1 MELKRNLTMLTDFYE
16 LTMMNGYAEYG
27 LDNREAVFDLF
38 YRAYDESNFCIAAGL
53 EQAIEYIENLHFE
66 EEDIEFLR
74 EKAHFSDGFLERL
87 RNFRFTGDVYAM
99 MEGTVVYPTEPIM
112 IVKAPIFQAQLLES
126 ALLCIVNFQTLIAT
140 KASRIVRAAQPASVV
155 EFGLRRAQAPD
166 ASIYGARAAVIGGCD
181 STSNVLSCR
190 MFDFQ
195 PKGTHAHSW
204 IMAFPSEL
212 EAFRAYA
219 ELFPDSCLLLV
230 DTYDTLKSGIPNAI
244 RVFDELKA
252 KGHKPTGIRLDSGD
266 LAYLSKEARKM
277 LDAAGYRDAKI
288 FASGDLDEYTI
299 QSLRLQNSKIDIYG
313 VGTYLIT
320 SHNNPSLGGV
330 YKLAAVENERGEL
343 EPRIKISDNPVKIT
357 NPGFKKVMRL
367 YSDKDNKALADVICL
382 EHEVIDEKLPYQ
394 LIHSTER
401 WKKKTVTD
409 FHAENLLIPVYK
421 KGEKVYVS
429 PKVSDIRKHAAESL
443 DSFWDEYK
451 RLQKPQT
458 YKVDLSEEL
467 YELKHRMLSE
477 E

>member
-212 EAFRAYA
+212 EAFRRTPS
-219 ELFPDSCLLLV
+219 FFRTVVCCLWIHMILLRAV
-230 DTYDTLKSGIPNAI
+230 FRMRSG
-244 RVFDELKA
+244 
-252 KGHKPTGIRLDSGD
+252 
-266 LAYLSKEARKM
+266 YL
-277 LDAAGYRDAKI
+277 
-288 FASGDLDEYTI
+288 
-299 QSLRLQNSKIDIYG
+299 
-313 VGTYLIT
+313 T
-320 SHNNPSLGGV
+320 S
-330 YKLAAVENERGEL
+330 
-343 EPRIKISDNPVKIT
+343 
-357 NPGFKKVMRL
+357 
-367 YSDKDNKALADVICL
+367 
-382 EHEVIDEKLPYQ
+382 
-394 LIHSTER
+394 
-401 WKKKTVTD
+401 
-409 FHAENLLIPVYK
+409 
-421 KGEKVYVS
+421 
-429 PKVSDIRKHAAESL
+429 
-443 DSFWDEYK
+443 
-451 RLQKPQT
+451 
-458 YKVDLSEEL
+458 
-467 YELKHRMLSE
+467 
-477 E
+477 